1 MAGVT
6 CSPLPSPLCSP
17 GSQIHLIRVA
27 SSLALSVYCPLSLV
41 FRELRGLLAKAIMTP
56 CLPMILFNALAI
68 PFSHLIWEAGRVG
81 NDVLISQ
88 VTELR
93 VALERNDLLSHPTG
107 QQWT

>member
-1 MAGVT
+1 M
-6 CSPLPSPLCSP
+6 
-17 GSQIHLIRVA
+17 
-27 SSLALSVYCPLSLV
+27 
-41 FRELRGLLAKAIMTP
+41 LAKAIMTP